1 MNFKSKIATVSSK
14 TTSKMLRRLG
24 RGGTNLPGRIAK
36 RINPNIL
43 TELSKNIKIIIVTGT
58 NGKTTTTKMI
68 AEIFKDAGIKFFT
81 NKSGA
86 NIQTGIIATF
96 AENLGLRNRENYT
109 HALIECDEATFRQI
123 SHLIN
128 VDCVVVT
135 NIFRDQLDRFG
146 EVAYVQNVI
155 RTGIENQP
163 GAVLCLNADC
173 PYSKDLVDTKTKNKI
188 IWYGESN
195 KADIKLTEIVNTTLD
210 DSEFKV
216 RELGGHIV
224 TVKLN
229 IPGEFNI
236 KNALG
241 AFAAAEALDIP
252 EKQTIKSLANV
263 SASFGRTEKV
273 TVKNT
278 TLRFFLVK
286 NPDGCTQVLNMI
298 NGHPQAAQL
307 VFALNDRIADGTDVS
322 WIWDVDFEQLQ
333 KISGK
338 NFDKIYLT
346 GIRSAEAALRFEYA
360 GFDMNKIQIIPDYE
374 ELIEKIITDQTE
386 TFVLH
391 TYTAM
396 FEIRRAIA
404 EKTNIKEFYE

>member
-1 MNFKSKIATVSSK
+1 MNFKSKIATISSR
-14 TTSKMLRRLG
+14 TTGKVLKKLG

-43 TELSKNIKIIIVTGT
+43 SELSKGIKTIIVTGT
-58 NGKTTTTKMI
+58 NGKTTTTKML
-68 AEIFKDAGIKFFT
+68 AEILKDAGIKFFT

-96 AENLGLRNRENYT
+96 AENLGTNNKEGYT

-123 SHLIN
+123 SHLIDI
-128 VDCVVVT
+128 DCVVVT

-146 EVAYVQNVI
+146 EVSYVQNVI

-163 GAVLCLNADC
+163 NAKLCLNADC
-173 PYSKDLVDTKTKNKI
+173 PFSKDLIDEKTKNKI
-188 IWYGESN
+188 IWYGESE
-195 KADIKLTEIVNTTLD
+195 KANVRLMQVVKTSLD
-210 DSEFKV
+210 SSEFKV
-216 RELGGHIV
+216 KELSGKTV
-224 TVKLN
+224 DVKLN
-229 IPGEFNI
+229 IPGDFNI
-236 KNALG
+236 KNSLG

-278 TLRFFLVK
+278 PMRFFLVK
-286 NPDGCTQVLNMI
+286 NPDGCTQVLNLI
-298 NGHPQAAQL
+298 NNHPQKAQL

-322 WIWDVDFEQLQ
+322 WIWDVDFENL
-333 KISGK
+333 KNLSGK
-338 NFDKIYLT
+338 NFEKICLT
-346 GIRSAEAALRFEYA
+346 GIRATEAALRFEYA
-360 GFDMNKIQIIPDYE
+360 GFNMDKVQIIDNYE
-374 ELIEKIITDQTE
+374 DLIDKITTSNTE

-396 FEIRRAIA
+396 FEIRRTIA
-404 EKTNIKEFYE
+404 EKVNLKEFYE